1 MWAFAVRESFFQCYI
16 IRHPLGYNVDMICFF
31 PSASI
36 WDFLEP
42 FIRLLSGES
51 SHSQAWAIAS
61 FPCVFLGNMVRST
74 DAEATLPGSRS
85 WLYLLWFN
93 NPKSLLPYL
102 LKKCL
107 CHRFVQRMAWDDRCK
122 VLSWMPGI
130 WKRHRPWRTGVVSIH
145 RWCWVSASLHHPDCS
160 TPSPCPWN
168 DLRLTSPVGTRI
180 WFCPPDP
187 LHYSAAS

>member
-1 MWAFAVRESFFQCYI
+1 MLRASYGERVQSSYTLSILNTRPDLHMHI
-16 IRHPLGYNVDMICFF
+16 NPKTLLTT
-31 PSASI
+31 SI

-107 CHRFVQRMAWDDRCK
+107 CHRFVQRMA
-122 VLSWMPGI
+122 
-130 WKRHRPWRTGVVSIH
+130 
-145 RWCWVSASLHHPDCS
+145 
-160 TPSPCPWN
+160 
-168 DLRLTSPVGTRI
+168 
-180 WFCPPDP
+180 
-187 LHYSAAS
+187 